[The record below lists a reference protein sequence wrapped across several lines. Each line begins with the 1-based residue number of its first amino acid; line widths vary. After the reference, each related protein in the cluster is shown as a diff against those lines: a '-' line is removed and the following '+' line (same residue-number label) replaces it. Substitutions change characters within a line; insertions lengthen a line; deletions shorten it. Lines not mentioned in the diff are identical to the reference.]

1 MQLRTGYLNHVI
13 AVFSRI
19 GYTRTESRNRLF
31 DVMWSHDYPFGELK
45 EMLQNL
51 EPHQKV
57 RNLLDIIASLL
68 KPHWKWPK
76 VDLSLLN
83 GSVFITVITVF
94 FTNYAW
100 VKKKH
105 ISTLLSQTKTLLL
118 IFFFI
123 KTHWYVYF
131 CYSWNLNCKRL
142 NYNWVYMYMLQV
154 KFDFRFILI

>member
-118 IFFFI
+118 IFFFYQNSLI
-123 KTHWYVYF
+123 CILLLF
-131 CYSWNLNCKRL
+131 LESE
-142 NYNWVYMYMLQV
+142 LQEAE
-154 KFDFRFILI
+154 L